1 MRVSRTISLLNA
13 LDNDADGGRVDK
25 TYEVLPYNTPN
36 KQSVDK
42 TYSYRPYKVDKS
54 YTFKPYKSPSHTE
67 SETAVHPVAAGYDTL
82 VEECGETEEHPV
94 AAGYETLMAEIKE
107 KVTAVDATLAQEA
120 EEGGMASLSAETT
133 GDTATDDNDDDVP
146 DGTEPVVTIA
156 APSLPDANGTEGTAT
171 AESPVVSTLLAAD
184 EDQESE
190 ESPITIQDSAEQNTP
205 VAEPVPSR
213 GTSMFFAS
221 PIIDSTTVEQPAP
234 TDHREESTEREIW
247 VNGDAAATV
256 AEGDEESTGPNKRYT
271 FIKFRR

>member
-13 LDNDADGGRVDK
+13 LDNDADGGRADK

-54 YTFKPYKSPSHTE
+54 YTFKPYKSPSSTD
-67 SETAVHPVAAGYDTL
+67 SETAVHPVAAGYDAL
-82 VEECGETEEHPV
+82 VEECGDTEEHPV

-156 APSLPDANGTEGTAT
+156 SPSLPDANG
-171 AESPVVSTLLAAD
+171 AESPVISTLLAAD

-190 ESPITIQDSAEQNTP
+190 ESPITIRDSAEQNTP
-205 VAEPVPSR
+205 VTEPVPSR

-221 PIIDSTTVEQPAP
+221 PIIDSTTGEQPAP
-234 TDHREESTEREIW
+234 TDHQEESTEREIW